1 VVGAL
6 VEFAWYGAA
15 RKTFLRHFEGHARDA
30 LHPALLAFYLPCY
43 VAFQLGSFV
52 MACDSVPDNSPE
64 RARLQREA
72 DRYATA
78 LLELAGR
85 F

>member
-1 VVGAL
+1 MWL
-6 VEFAWYGAA
+6 FSW
-15 RKTFLRHFEGHARDA
+15 
-30 LHPALLAFYLPCY
+30 
-43 VAFQLGSFV
+43 
-52 MACDSVPDNSPE
+52 E